1 MIYNVLDK
9 FQVNIIKR
17 QFLFLKSN
25 IHEVTIDDCYS
36 IN

>member
-17 QFLFLKSN
+17 QFLFPKSN
-25 IHEVTIDDCYS
+25 IHEVATDDCVL
-36 IN
+36 N